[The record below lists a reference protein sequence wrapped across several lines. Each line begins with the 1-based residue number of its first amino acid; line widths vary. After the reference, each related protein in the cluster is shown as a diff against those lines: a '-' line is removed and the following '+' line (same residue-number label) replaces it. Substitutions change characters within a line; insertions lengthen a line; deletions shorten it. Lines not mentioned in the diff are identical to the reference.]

1 MNSYLDGRTLPERRF
16 SRFLVFGLVVVLAVG
31 TLTARL
37 FYLQITNGTEFA
49 AISTK
54 QRTVDEP
61 IAAPRGY
68 MYDRNGRLLVKNVP
82 TFAVKV
88 RPADLPD
95 EMRDQVVARLSAL
108 LRMDPSEIN
117 ATIDGNPGSAFD
129 LVRIAQDVDRRT
141 AQLIS
146 EAGFE
151 LPGVDVVVE
160 ARRQYTDG
168 PLMSQLLGYTGP
180 VSAEQLPDLR
190 EQGYQPDDL
199 LGKVGLEAQYETE
212 LRGTYGV
219 QTVARDKTGRRTQVL
234 QTVSD
239 AVPGASLKLT
249 IDTKAQRNAQKAL
262 KWAMNKIGMKRGVVI
277 AMNPQTGEIL
287 AMVSLPTYDNNKF
300 ARGISQTEYK
310 KLLKNKDKPLLN
322 HAIQAHYAPGS
333 TYKLVT
339 GTGGLADRDITADTR
354 IMTKPFLTLGE
365 TKFYE
370 WNRRGWG
377 PCDIYCGFGHSSDTY
392 FYQVAGMLGIDR
404 LAYWARQYG
413 FGAPTGVDLPGE
425 VAGIVPDNAWK
436 QEALGARVFPGE
448 TYQAGIGQ
456 GYDAV
461 TPLQLINAYAALANG
476 PVALVSPLVATYPLV
491 TVALAA
497 LVLLPLANGGT
508 LYQPQIVRDII
519 GPDGTVV
526 RPFEKK
532 VIRKLK
538 VKSGVLRTMREA
550 ARSTVTL
557 RHTYNLV
564 DLPIKVAGKS
574 GTAEFGT
581 PDSKGRL
588 PYSSF
593 FVGFTP
599 KDPRNGSFEDHDSRL
614 IVMAFA
620 HDSRTKGN
628 AATEIVKYF
637 FQLHYG
643 IEKDY
648 RLPENLERTNFYSN
662 D

>member
-1 MNSYLDGRTLPERRF
+1 MNTFIDGRPAAERRF
-16 SRFLVFGLVVVLAVG
+16 SRFLVFALVVVLAVG

-37 FYLQITNGTEFA
+37 FYLQISNGTEYA
-49 AISTK
+49 AISNR
-54 QRTVDEP
+54 QRTVEEP
-61 IAAPRGY
+61 LIAPRGY
-68 MYDRNGRLLVKNVP
+68 MYDRNGRLLVTNVP

-95 EMRDQVVARLSAL
+95 ELRDQVVARLSAL
-108 LRMDPSEIN
+108 LTMDPSDIN
-117 ATIDGNPGSAFD
+117 ASIDGNPGSAFD
-129 LVRIAQDVDRRT
+129 LVRVAQDVDRET

-146 EAGFE
+146 EASYE
-151 LPGVDVVVE
+151 LPGVEVVVE
-160 ARRQYTDG
+160 ARREYTDG
-168 PLMSQLLGYTGP
+168 ALMAQLLGYTGP
-180 VSAEQLPDLR
+180 VSAEQLPELR
-190 EQGYQPDDL
+190 DKGYQPDDL
-199 LGKVGLEAQYETE
+199 LGKVGLEAQYEAE
-212 LRGTYGV
+212 LRGTYGA
-219 QTVARDKTGRRTQVL
+219 QSVARDNTGRRTQVL
-234 QTVSD
+234 QTMRD
-239 AVPGASLKLT
+239 AVPGASLTLT
-249 IDTKAQRNAQKAL
+249 IDTKAQRDAQKAL
-262 KWAMNKIGMKRGVVI
+262 KWAMDKVGMTRGVVI

-300 ARGISQTEYK
+300 ARGISGAEYD
-310 KLLKNKDKPLLN
+310 KLLANKDKPLLN

-339 GTGGLADRDITADTR
+339 GTGGLADREITPSTR
-354 IMTKPFLTLGE
+354 IVTKGFLTLGD

-377 PCDIYCGFGHSSDTY
+377 PCDIFCGFGHSSDTF
-392 FYQVAGMLGIDR
+392 FYQLAGMLGIDR

-413 FGAPTGVDLPGE
+413 FGALTGVDLPGE
-425 VAGIVPDNAWK
+425 VEGIVPDNAWK
-436 QEALGARVFPGE
+436 QDVLGAPIFPGE

-476 PVALVSPLVATYPLV
+476 
-491 TVALAA
+491 
-497 LVLLPLANGGT
+497 GT
-508 LYQPQIVRDII
+508 LYQPQIVREII
-519 GPDGTVV
+519 GPDGEVD
-526 RPFEKK
+526 RPFEPK
-532 VIRKLK
+532 VLHKLK
-538 VKSGVLRTMREA
+538 VKSTVLRTMRLA
-550 ARSTVTL
+550 ARETVTL

-581 PDSKGRL
+581 PDARGRL

-599 KDPRNGSFEDHDSRL
+599 KDARSGSFADHDSEL

-620 HDSRTKGN
+620 HDSRTRGN

-643 IEKDY
+643 IKKDY
-648 RLPENLERTNFYSN
+648 RLSENMERTNFYSN

>member
-1 MNSYLDGRTLPERRF
+1 VNTSLDGRRLPARRF
-16 SRFLVFGLVVVLAVG
+16 SRFLVFGLIVVLAVG

-37 FYLQITNGTEFA
+37 FYLQITNGTEYA
-49 AISTK
+49 AISDR
-54 QRTVDEP
+54 QRTIDEP
-61 IAAPRGY
+61 IPAPRGY
-68 MYDRNGRLLVKNVP
+68 IYDRNGRLLVKNVP
-82 TFAVKV
+82 TYAVKI

-95 EMRDQVVARLSAL
+95 DMRDQVVTRLAAL
-108 LRMDPSEIN
+108 LRKDPAEIN

-129 LVRIAQDVDRRT
+129 LVRIAQDVDKRT

-146 EAGFE
+146 EAGFD
-151 LPGVDVVVE
+151 LPGVDVAVE

-180 VSAEQLPDLR
+180 VSAEQLPELR
-190 EQGYQPDDL
+190 EKGYQPDDL

-239 AVPGASLKLT
+239 AVPGASLRLT
-249 IDTKAQRNAQKAL
+249 IDTKVQRNAQKAL
-262 KWAMNKIGMKRGVVI
+262 KWAMDKIGMTRGVVI
-277 AMNPQTGEIL
+277 AMNPQTGEVL

-300 ARGISQTEYK
+300 ARGISQKEYK
-310 KLLKNKDKPLLN
+310 KLLQNKDKPLLN

-333 TYKLVT
+333 TYKLVA
-339 GTGGLADRDITADTR
+339 GTGGLADRDITPSTQV
-354 IMTKPFLTLGE
+354 MTKPFLTLGE

-377 PCDIYCGFGHSSDTY
+377 PCDIYCGFGHSSDTF

-413 FGAPTGVDLPGE
+413 FGAKTGIDLPGE
-425 VAGIVPDNAWK
+425 VDGIVPNNAWK
-436 QEALGARVFPGE
+436 QEALGAPVFPGE

-476 PVALVSPLVATYPLV
+476 
-491 TVALAA
+491 
-497 LVLLPLANGGT
+497 GT

-519 GPDGTVV
+519 GPDGKVV
-526 RPFEKK
+526 RPFQKK
-532 VIRKLK
+532 VIRKMK
-538 VKSGVLRTMREA
+538 VKPSVLRTMREA
-550 ARSTVTL
+550 ARTTVTL

-564 DLPIKVAGKS
+564 DLPIKIAGKS

-599 KDPRNGSFEDHDSRL
+599 KDPYKGSFENHDSRL
-614 IVMAFA
+614 VVMAFA

-643 IEKDY
+643 IDKDY